1 MNMKKLFYMLPL
13 LALFASCGFGGSDCN
28 CPEPQQTSSGYTEET
43 EPAVV
48 YVEENG
54 TENSKPRKEYLFNDL
69 TAGHATIFNL
79 FSGDLKGRIKS
90 IKESCEN
97 GNSILV
103 EFDPNGFIQ
112 RIVNEYEGKLS
123 ECNYSDYV
131 FDYKG
136 RLKSRTVGSSEV
148 SYEYYPTYVL
158 EHIVSKD
165 EKEDLN
171 WEKDTTIYKYSFD
184 ENAMLTGVS
193 VEKGNYIVLSVDTIV
208 RGGNRFEGSDITLV
222 SQGCDN
228 RKVTWYQY
236 DEDYKGYHNLD
247 SAPVFATITRDYG
260 QGDDGTSLYITI
272 YKFDSHGNWIQA
284 GSTFLTGSLDGTD
297 GEPWVEKRAIEY
309 Y

>member
-1 MNMKKLFYMLPL
+1 MKKLFNMLPL

-28 CPEPQQTSSGYTEET
+28 CPEPQQTSSVYTVESEPDVVVYTEEI
-43 EPAVV
+43 
-48 YVEENG
+48 G

-69 TAGHATIFNL
+69 TAGHAKVFHV

-90 IKESCEN
+90 IKESYGN
-97 GNSILV
+97 GISNFV
-103 EFDPNGFIQ
+103 EFDRNGFIQ
-112 RIVNEYEGKLS
+112 RIVHEYEGKLS

-136 RLKSRTVGSSEV
+136 RLKSRTVGSSKV

-158 EHIVSKD
+158 EHTVSKN
-165 EKEDLN
+165 ENEYLN
-171 WEKDTTIYKYSFD
+171 YENDTTIYKYSFD

-193 VEKGNYIVLSVDTIV
+193 VEKSDYIVQEVDTIV
-208 RGGNRFEGSDITLV
+208 RGLNLFNEGGTEISLV
-222 SQGCDN
+222 HHSYDN
-228 RKVTWYQY
+228 NKFTWYQY
-236 DEDYKGYHNLD
+236 DEDNYQNLD

-260 QGDDGTSLYITI
+260 QGDYGTSLYITI

-284 GSTFLTGSLDGTD
+284 RSTFLTGSLDGTD
-297 GEPWVEKRAIEY
+297 GEPWIEKRAIEY